1 MGPAVPRTAPPDSTD
16 EQPAAPPRVTDEAAA
31 AAAAA
36 RSPEQLAFTSYLRV
50 AAMSAVVLIH
60 TVAGIVSNPA
70 IRGSLTWWGGT
81 ALDLGVSWSV
91 PTFIMVSGALVLA
104 PRSREGAMAFYR
116 RRLDRIA
123 IPLVVAHVGYFAVRA
138 RLQHEHL
145 TAAVVIRDVLRANVY
160 PHLYFFWIIL
170 GLYLVTPLLRAI
182 VSDRTRNQVL
192 VIGSAAVGWM
202 CLVAGSARVL
212 HITGGAGTPWQPPAL
227 TLWIPYLG
235 YFILGYALRDLVLNR
250 RWLLVALAVFVVADF
265 LVIWHYAVGA
275 RNPVANVLL
284 GGGYQGLPVAAS
296 VIALFLIA
304 RSVMHPGARLA
315 RPHFA
320 IPMRRLGDLT
330 LGVFVIHFLVMRY
343 AWKIP
348 GLAYAQIK
356 VDLGRSLVLFLIVLA
371 VSFLICAVIARIP
384 VARRAIG
391 L

>member
-60 TVAGIVSNPA
+60 TLSGIVVNPD
-70 IRGSLTWWGGT
+70 IRGSLTWWAGT
-81 ALDLGVSWSV
+81 ALDLGVAWAV
-91 PTFIMVSGALVLA
+91 PLFIMVSGALLLA
-104 PRSREGAMAFYR
+104 PRAGEGAMAFYR

-138 RLQHEHL
+138 RLLHQDL
-145 TAAVVIRDVLRANVY
+145 TAQVVIRDLLRADVY
-160 PHLYFFWIIL
+160 PQLYFFWIIL

-182 VSDRTRNQVL
+182 LRDQARNQML
-192 VIGSAAVGWM
+192 VIGAAAVGWM
-202 CLVAGSARVL
+202 CLVAASVRVL
-212 HITGGAGTPWQPPAL
+212 QITGGAGSPWQPAAL
-227 TLWIPYLG
+227 TLWIPYVG
-235 YFILGYALRDLVLNR
+235 YFILGYALRDLVLER
-250 RWLLVALAVFVVADF
+250 RWLLVALAVFVVADV
-265 LVIWHYAVGA
+265 LVIWHYGVGI
-275 RNPVANVLL
+275 RNPVISVLL
-284 GGGYQGLPVAAS
+284 GGLYQGLPVAAS
-296 VIALFLIA
+296 AIALFVIG
-304 RSVMHPGARLA
+304 RSVIHPDARLA

-330 LGVFVIHFLVMRY
+330 LGVFVIHLVVLRY
-343 AWKIP
+343 GWKIP
-348 GLAYAQIK
+348 GLGYAQDK
-356 VDLGRSLVLFLIVLA
+356 VDLGRSLVLFLIVLV